1 MTSLLILIP
10 FALILVCFAVVT
22 YLWAINHDQYTDLDR
37 EASRILFEEQS
48 DADQED

>member
-10 FALILVCFAVVT
+10 FALILVFLAVVT

-37 EASRILFEEQS
+37 EASRILFDEIS
-48 DADQED
+48 NTNQED